1 MLTKFRNFL
10 QDTGAAYGPL
20 FAILT
25 VPLFGTAA
33 AAVEY
38 SRLIDTKSNIQ
49 NALDA
54 AALATA
60 KEMSSSLD
68 QSYLEQ
74 YARNFFDANLDNNLK
89 PNDVRFGLTYGTGPT
104 GGNTVKL
111 TANYDQ
117 KTVMGKF
124 IGVED
129 FEMEISATVAA
140 GNRTVEVAIVLD
152 NSGSMDSYTGSTRD
166 TRIERAKLAAETLIN
181 SLHTVAAL
189 SNKPDPIKISV
200 VPFGSSVN
208 IGAQYRGAP
217 WMDRYGW
224 SSVHHE
230 NFDWLGTDT
239 RGDPWPNAFKTGDG
253 YKGSTTSTST
263 LGPNPTT
270 EQTLL
275 YGVETTQW
283 LTRWTLFDKLGVDW
297 AGCVEM
303 RPWPY
308 NVTDDTP
315 DEMHPDTL
323 IVPMFAPDEPDYVN
337 RNEDRDYKN
346 SYLNDYRRV
355 GPDYPLTSYTS
366 KNFTRQLW
374 RQSWTAKYNS
384 DAPWSKSEAKTST
397 RFEMS
402 KERSRDFGDWGPN
415 QGCTTDPVQ
424 KLTAD
429 KQTAINAVQGMDAGG
444 YTNVQ
449 AGLVWGW
456 RTLSPGEPFT
466 EGRGYDVPEND
477 KYIIL
482 LTDGNNTYPTQSTWN
497 ETEYYPWGYGK
508 DERVMDGLT
517 SYQSEVGAMNIHT
530 EETCTNIKTIVD
542 ADNEPAYKI
551 FTIAYDVANGSSVKD
566 LLYNCASSNSAGKK
580 YYYDVSGDAIA
591 SAMQA
596 IGNEISDL
604 RISQ

>member
-1 MLTKFRNFL
+1 FL

-74 YARNFFDANLDNNLK
+74 YARNFFDANLDNNIK

-323 IVPMFAPDEPDYVN
+323 IVPM
-337 RNEDRDYKN
+337 
-346 SYLNDYRRV
+346 
-355 GPDYPLTSYTS
+355 
-366 KNFTRQLW
+366 
-374 RQSWTAKYNS
+374 
-384 DAPWSKSEAKTST
+384 
-397 RFEMS
+397 
-402 KERSRDFGDWGPN
+402 
-415 QGCTTDPVQ
+415 
-424 KLTAD
+424 
-429 KQTAINAVQGMDAGG
+429 
-444 YTNVQ
+444 
-449 AGLVWGW
+449 
-456 RTLSPGEPFT
+456 
-466 EGRGYDVPEND
+466 
-477 KYIIL
+477 
-482 LTDGNNTYPTQSTWN
+482 
-497 ETEYYPWGYGK
+497 
-508 DERVMDGLT
+508 
-517 SYQSEVGAMNIHT
+517 
-530 EETCTNIKTIVD
+530 
-542 ADNEPAYKI
+542 
-551 FTIAYDVANGSSVKD
+551 
-566 LLYNCASSNSAGKK
+566 
-580 YYYDVSGDAIA
+580 
-591 SAMQA
+591 
-596 IGNEISDL
+596 
-604 RISQ
+604 